1 MHTNHKHLATVSRTP
16 MMACAG
22 GPSTT
27 AFLPCLLT
35 VIADGFATLIN
46 GVGAAAPL
54 IDFLTVFAGDIF
66 QTVPAAIRNIPW
78 KVNGPII

>member
-1 MHTNHKHLATVSRTP
+1 